1 MCLVAQKGRALP
13 NGRATA
19 PLDFVSELLR
29 QDTSFNWFMRPK
41 AVTGKVPQLIQAS
54 WGTPSM
60 RSSER
65 VSSHARR
72 FTAGPK
78 RSVGSYRD

>member
-29 QDTSFNWFMRPK
+29 HHTSGPLKKAICTVSQLQNRKRSGVPKRAARLGWWMRP
-41 AVTGKVPQLIQAS
+41 GRLGRP
-54 WGTPSM
+54 
-60 RSSER
+60 
-65 VSSHARR
+65 
-72 FTAGPK
+72 
-78 RSVGSYRD
+78 

>member
-29 QDTSFNWFMRPK
+29 HHTSVPSHLILDTG
-41 AVTGKVPQLIQAS
+41 VLVAS
-54 WGTPSM
+54 DEILASIKPSL
-60 RSSER
+60 
-65 VSSHARR
+65 
-72 FTAGPK
+72 
-78 RSVGSYRD
+78 